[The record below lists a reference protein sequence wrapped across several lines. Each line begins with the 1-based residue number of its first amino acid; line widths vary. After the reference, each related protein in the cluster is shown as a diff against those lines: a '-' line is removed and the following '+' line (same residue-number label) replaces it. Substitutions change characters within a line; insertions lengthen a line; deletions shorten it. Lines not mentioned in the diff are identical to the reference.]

1 MGVKSDPA
9 HISFSRGPPLWQDC
23 GDAQLG
29 EGVEGA
35 AGESRLAPGS
45 HAIGTLRLHISD
57 KSKAARTHKTS
68 DMLALVCLNLL
79 SVYLY

>member
-9 HISFSRGPPLWQDC
+9 HISFSRGPPLWEDC

-35 AGESRLAPGS
+35 AGGGGDNRLAPES
-45 HAIGTLRLHISD
+45 HVVGPLRLHISD
-57 KSKAARTHKTS
+57 RSNAA
-68 DMLALVCLNLL
+68 
-79 SVYLY
+79 